1 MLVVEDD
8 MTTKKD
14 QKYILEAVHDE
25 KVAEKIVEYLNV
37 HKKEVGPEA
46 LFTSDG
52 NSKMIF
58 KSLFKESWNPDDF
71 LKRLPFFYETVS
83 LDEFDDYDDGL
94 MHFDCTYGLSFEG
107 ILEEFNVP
115 TRTSWSETDED
126 EEEGDDDAE
135 EGNDYSEPEWE
146 DLLNRF
152 LAIYDKAVL
161 HYGISCHDLLKWLFS
176 EHYRNFQNDWMFD
189 VVLRFE
195 KYLELCEKTNRTI
208 TLPEDLTVSL
218 NLLKEKVGE
227 KPEIVCRVWGEPQR
241 EGDNLV
247 YHFSYIPLIDNIPVL
262 RWMGIRTNGTEKVIA
277 RPHKPSDWD
286 VTGEEAGKDLVIEL
300 KLDSKVEIFDG
311 EKWRTDYL
319 GPNRLDV
326 DLSVLR
332 KRRKELGFKQAHVA
346 EAVGVEL
353 RTYQKWES
361 NEKEGIKGVKG
372 ISLVR
377 LMHYL
382 GFGLYDVIKDV
393 YREKEEKNN
402 G

>member
-1 MLVVEDD
+1 M
-8 MTTKKD
+8 
-14 QKYILEAVHDE
+14 
-25 KVAEKIVEYLNV
+25 
-37 HKKEVGPEA
+37 
-46 LFTSDG
+46 
-52 NSKMIF
+52 
-58 KSLFKESWNPDDF
+58 
-71 LKRLPFFYETVS
+71 
-83 LDEFDDYDDGL
+83 
-94 MHFDCTYGLSFEG
+94 
-107 ILEEFNVP
+107 
-115 TRTSWSETDED
+115 
-126 EEEGDDDAE
+126 
-135 EGNDYSEPEWE
+135 
-146 DLLNRF
+146 
-152 LAIYDKAVL
+152 
-161 HYGISCHDLLKWLFS
+161 
-176 EHYRNFQNDWMFD
+176 
-189 VVLRFE
+189 
-195 KYLELCEKTNRTI
+195 
-208 TLPEDLTVSL
+208 
-218 NLLKEKVGE
+218 
-227 KPEIVCRVWGEPQR
+227 
-241 EGDNLV
+241 
-247 YHFSYIPLIDNIPVL
+247 
-262 RWMGIRTNGTEKVIA
+262 
-277 RPHKPSDWD
+277 
-286 VTGEEAGKDLVIEL
+286 VIEL

>member
-1 MLVVEDD
+1 MV
-8 MTTKKD
+8 TKKD

-52 NSKMIF
+52 NSKMLF
-58 KSLFKESWNPDDF
+58 KSLFQESWNPEDF

-94 MHFDCTYGLSFEG
+94 MYFDCTYGLSFEG
-107 ILEEFNVP
+107 ILEEFDNP

-126 EEEGDDDAE
+126 EEEGDDAE
-135 EGNDYSEPEWE
+135 EENDYSEPKWE

-161 HYGISCHDLLKWLFS
+161 NYGISCHELLKWLFN
-176 EHYRNFQNDWMFD
+176 EHYRNFQNDWMFN

-195 KYLELCEKTNRTI
+195 EYLQLCEKLNRSI
-208 TLPEDLTVSL
+208 SLSADLTVSL
-218 NLLKEKVGE
+218 NLLKEEIGE
-227 KPEIVCRVWGEPQR
+227 ETEIVSRVWGEPQR

-247 YHFSYIPLIDNIPVL
+247 YHFSYIPLIDGAPVL
-262 RWMGIRTNGTEKVIA
+262 RWMGIRTNDEEKVYA
-277 RPHKPSDWD
+277 RPHISSEWD
-286 VTGEEAGKDLVIEL
+286 TAGEESGKDLVIEL
-300 KLDSKVEIFDG
+300 KLDSKIEVFDG
-311 EKWRTDYL
+311 RGWRTDYL

-326 DLSVLR
+326 DLSVL
-332 KRRKELGFKQAHVA
+332 KERRKELGFTQAHVA

-353 RTYQKWES
+353 RTYQKWER
-361 NEKEGIKGVKG
+361 NETEGIKGVKG

-382 GFGLYDVIKDV
+382 GFDLYDVIKDIRRDNKGENDV
-393 YREKEEKNN
+393 
-402 G
+402 